1 MTDARGTRSAA
12 GIDYRRLI
20 GGLVAVVL
28 TSAVLLVSTKS
39 ARADEGGVA
48 FWLSGQY
55 ASFAAVPQEPG
66 WYLPTMG
73 YYYNGSA
80 SASKSFP
87 RGTTISSGLD
97 AQAGLMFIV
106 PTFVPDVKILGGQPA
121 FSIAFGGGYAE
132 TSADV
137 SLAAIGTRSVNRF
150 DSLWGITDLYP
161 VVSVAWAQGVH
172 NWMLYAAG
180 DVPVGS
186 YDSTRLINIGIGHGA
201 VDGGGG
207 YTYLNPK
214 SGLEMSAVAGFTYNL
229 ENGDTNYQNGV
240 DFHLDY
246 AVSQFLSEHL
256 HVGVAGYLYYQL
268 TGDSGSGAK
277 LGGFES
283 KIAAIG
289 PQIGYFFKVGDR
301 QWYAN
306 VRAYYEFWSENRI
319 PGYAVFAVLS
329 IPLGGGKK

>member
-1 MTDARGTRSAA
+1 MSDAHRGRQTAGLGHPRWRPRVAA
-12 GIDYRRLI
+12 AVLAAAVT
-20 GGLVAVVL
+20 LVAPNG
-28 TSAVLLVSTKS
+28 

-66 WYLPTMG
+66 WYLPTMF
-73 YYYNGSA
+73 YYYDAGA
-80 SASKSFP
+80 SGSKSFP
-87 RGTTISSGLD
+87 RGATIDAGLD
-97 AQAGLMFIV
+97 TQVPLLFIV
-106 PTFVPDVKILGGQPA
+106 PTFVPDVKILGGRPA
-121 FSIAFGGGYAE
+121 FSVAFGGGYNE

-137 SLAAIGTRSVNRF
+137 SLSAIGTRTLNRT

-161 VVSVAWAQGVH
+161 LVSVAWNQDVH
-172 NWMLYAAG
+172 NWMVYATG

-186 YDSTRLINIGIGHGA
+186 YDSARLANIGLGHGA

-207 YTYLNPK
+207 YTYLNTK
-214 SGLEMSAVAGFTYNL
+214 SGFEVSAVAGFTYNF
-229 ENGDTNYQNGV
+229 ENGSTHYQNGV

-246 AVSQFLSEHL
+246 AVSQFVSEHL
-256 HVGVAGYLYYQL
+256 HVGAAGYLYYQL
-268 TGDSGSGAK
+268 TGDSGSGAT

-289 PQIGYFFKVGDR
+289 PQIGYFFTVADR

-306 VRAYYEFWSENRI
+306 VRAYYEFWAEHRVQ
-319 PGYAVFAVLS
+319 GFAVFAVLS